1 MIELPAVLLDSSGT
15 SLFRCRFRVKPGLLA
30 HGATE
35 SQRKSE
41 TVAGSADYKTVSSC
55 TKGLK
60 AVAGDCI
67 YSIAFANVG
76 YRYT

>member
-1 MIELPAVLLDSSGT
+1 MMELLAVLLDCSRT

-35 SQRKSE
+35 SNGKSE

-55 TKGLK
+55 ARDLK
-60 AVAGDCI
+60 AVAGD
-67 YSIAFANVG
+67 
-76 YRYT
+76 